1 MDDEVVQIDEDV
13 IERAHG
19 IADFSRDPPG
29 RQAAQALRFGAQALR
44 FGDIPGR
51 AQGQLVELL
60 AAVVVATGHDPS
72 SVSGN

>member
-1 MDDEVVQIDEDV
+1 VLPFRWKIDEDV

-29 RQAAQALRFGAQALR
+29 RQAAQALRFGN
-44 FGDIPGR
+44 IPGR